1 MKLTRRRSCR
11 AESLE
16 VRALLSSLAG
26 EFLTPVVLSA
36 DFASDGPSGMIEV
49 SLDGEDASHVI
60 RPDELPPQVVDAV
73 AAQFPGARL
82 DAAAIDREGLL
93 PQFDVKVNWL
103 GANLELTLTAT
114 GQLIVTTQSLN
125 ATDLPEAVRNWLT
138 IEFPGAAIRSAERV
152 MSESTE
158 RYSIEFVTAAD
169 ESLEATFHSPGNA
182 DEPAA
187 EAGSQ
192 NPGGDSGRLSS
203 SFVID
208 ALATSQD
215 STKRSM
221 ASRDAGECAPSTVE
235 CDPGST
241 KSVPLSGRKDER
253 GVSLALAVTE
263 IAELATPRGAA
274 TIVGDVVA
282 QTLPAAGPLVTLA
295 LTEVLPF
302 DMELIEQALK
312 DFLTDIDS
320 LRPESQSSAAVARWA
335 PLTLG
340 VAVLYGIQRLVIE
353 RCRAKRNPL
362 LAAGAG
368 RSTWSWMLNLSKEHC
383 SLEPLP

>member
-36 DFASDGPSGMIEV
+36 DFASDGSSGMIELTPD
-49 SLDGEDASHVI
+49 SEDASHVI

-114 GQLIVTTQSLN
+114 GQLIVTAQSLN

-241 KSVPLSGRKDER
+241 KSVSLSGRKDER

-263 IAELATPRGAA
+263 IAELATRRDAA
-274 TIVGDVVA
+274 TIVGAVVA
-282 QTLPAAGPLVTLA
+282 QALPAAGPLVTLA

-312 DFLTDIDS
+312 HFLTNIDS
-320 LRPESQSSAAVARWA
+320 LRPESQSSAAVASWV

-340 VAVLYGIQRLVIE
+340 VAVLYGIERLVIE